1 MNTTFLT
8 VDPKSIFLKNAKG
21 MSYLQLPEK
30 ANSQFKALRS
40 NFQSDHGYGTWNGIQ
55 RDRKTER
62 RRKKV
67 CTFKTIFA
75 KKAPKSSKKRGFSP
89 DRFTDSRTETSRR
102 PARPVPTQEILS
114 PWRCDAPP
122 HSNNI
127 GKCLPPPPRD
137 FFGKISGRLT

>member
-8 VDPKSIFLKNAKG
+8 VDPKLILLKNAKG

-30 ANSQFKALRS
+30 ANSQFKELRS

-67 CTFKTIFA
+67 DTFQTTFA
-75 KKAPKSSKKRGFSP
+75 KKSPKSSKNWGFSP
-89 DRFTDSRTETSRR
+89 DRCTETSRW